1 MATIYI
7 DNTPYPVNPS
17 QNVLQNVLGLGL
29 NLEYF
34 CWHPAMGS
42 IGACRQCAVKAFK
55 DENDTNGKIVMA
67 CMTPASDGTRISI
80 LHPEAK
86 TFRAS
91 VIEGLMLN
99 HPHDCPVC
107 DEGGECHLQDM
118 TVMTGHVARR
128 YRFRKRTFRNQYLGP
143 LLEHE
148 MNRCIQCYRCV
159 RFYRDYAGGRDLYP
173 FHLRNTVYFGRKE
186 DGVLEN
192 EFSGNLD
199 EVCPTGV
206 FKDATYGRHYV
217 RKWDL
222 ESAPSVC
229 FHCGLG
235 CNISPGERY
244 GTLRRNI
251 NRYNPEVNG
260 YFLCDRGRYGYEHAN
275 SPQRIREP
283 LLVREGKTIQISKRE
298 AVQHL
303 GTLLR
308 NGRVIGIGSPRA
320 SLEANFAL
328 RTAVGPDRF
337 FAGMA
342 DKQFRL
348 LRNILDILRTGPA
361 HTPSLAEMERADA
374 IFILGEDVTN
384 VTPRMALSLRQAV
397 RQRQITAAEAL
408 KIPSWNATAV
418 RDATKGQPQSPLFIA
433 APAATRLDEVATETY
448 RAAPEDL
455 ARLGAAVAHAVDPN
469 APAVPDLPPSLV
481 ALADRIARSLMAADR
496 PLVVTGMSLNSET
509 IIRAAANIA
518 SALYAAGK
526 KAGLTFAIPESNTI
540 GLGLLGGRLLDEAF
554 QAVRNGEVETVLL
567 LENDLTRRA
576 DGATVDAFLGAVP
589 HLVTLDLLHHSTSSR
604 SELVLPVGSYAEST
618 GTLVNNEGRA
628 QRFFKVF
635 IPKGEIKEGWRWLRD
650 GLAAAGRE
658 EGTAW
663 QSLDDL
669 LDTLAREIPTL
680 AGARDAAPPASFR
693 IADQKL
699 PRESFRFS
707 GRTAIH
713 ANENVH
719 EPKPPEDPDS
729 PFAFSME
736 GYWGPRPPSLTPL
749 PWTPGW
755 NSNQQATIK
764 LQGEAGEELPD
775 APFGVRL
782 IAPPEKKE
790 KSYFGKVPA
799 PFAART
805 DQWLLVPRFHLFGS
819 EELTRSAPTLMSL
832 APSTY
837 IALRPDD
844 AKRLQIEQGEDGEVE
859 LEWDGR
865 VYPLLV
871 RIDETLPKGLAA
883 VPAGIP
889 PFVGVPLPAW
899 GRLRPAAGGRMLR
912 MAS

>member
-1 MATIYI
+1 MATLYI
-7 DNTPYPVNPS
+7 DNRPYPVNPA

-34 CWHPAMGS
+34 CWHPAIGS
-42 IGACRQCAVKAFK
+42 VGACRQCAVKAFE
-55 DENDTNGKIVMA
+55 DENDTQGKIVMA
-67 CMTPASDGTRISI
+67 CMTPAADGTRISI

-86 TFRAS
+86 AFRAS

-118 TVMTGHVARR
+118 TLMTGHVARR

-143 LLEHE
+143 LLNHE

-159 RFYRDYAGGRDLYP
+159 RFYRDYAGGRDLYS

-235 CNISPGERY
+235 CNLSPGERY
-244 GTLRRNI
+244 GALRRNI

-260 YFLCDRGRYGYEHAN
+260 HFLCDRGRYGYEHAN
-275 SPQRIREP
+275 SPKRIREP

-308 NGRVIGIGSPRA
+308 NGRAIGIGSPRA

-328 RTAVGPDRF
+328 RTAVGQDRF
-337 FAGMA
+337 FVGMS
-342 DKQFRL
+342 DPQFRL
-348 LRNILDILRTGPA
+348 LTMILDILRNGPA
-361 HTPSLAEMERADA
+361 HVPSLAEIERADA
-374 IFILGEDVTN
+374 VFIVGEDVTN
-384 VTPRMALSLRQAV
+384 VTPRLALSLRQSA
-397 RQRQITAAEAL
+397 RQRQFAAAEAL
-408 KIPSWNATAV
+408 KIPLWNAAAV
-418 RDATKGQPQSPLFIA
+418 RDAAKGHPPSPFFIA
-433 APAATRLDEVATETY
+433 APTATRLDEVATEAH
-448 RAAPEDL
+448 RAPPEAL
-455 ARLGAAVAHAVDPN
+455 ARLGYAVAHAIDPN
-469 APAVPDLPPSLV
+469 APAVPDLPASLG
-481 ALADRIARSLMAADR
+481 ALTDRIARSLTAADR
-496 PLVVTGMSLNSET
+496 PLLVAGMSLNSDALV
-509 IIRAAANIA
+509 RAAANIV
-518 SALYAAGK
+518 SALRATGK
-526 KAGLTFAIPESNTI
+526 KPGLVFAIPESNTV
-540 GLGLLGGRLLDEAF
+540 GLGLMGGRPLGEAF
-554 QAVRNGEVETVLL
+554 QAVRDGEVETVLL
-567 LENDLTRRA
+567 LENDLTQRA
-576 DGATVDAFLGAVP
+576 DGATVDAFLDAVP

-604 SELVLPVGSYAEST
+604 SELVLPVGSYAEAT

-635 IPKGEIKEGWRWLRD
+635 IPKGAIQEGWRWLRD
-650 GLAAAGRE
+650 GLAEAGRE

-663 QSLDDL
+663 ENLDDL
-669 LDTLAREIPTL
+669 LDAMAGEIPAL

-713 ANENVH
+713 AHENVH

-736 GYWGPRPPSLTPL
+736 GYWGPRPASLTPL
-749 PWTPGW
+749 PWAPGW
-755 NSNQQATIK
+755 NSNQQAHIK
-764 LQGEAGEELPD
+764 LQGEDDGTRRGV
-775 APFGVRL
+775 PFGVRL
-782 IAPPEKKE
+782 IEPAEGNGQ
-790 KSYFGKVPA
+790 SYFREVPA
-799 PFAART
+799 PFTSRP
-805 DQWLLVPRFHLFGS
+805 DQWLLIPRFHLFGS
-819 EELTRSAPTLMSL
+819 EELTRYAPTLMSL

-844 AKRLQIEQGEDGEVE
+844 AKRLQINPGEDGEVE
-859 LEWDGR
+859 LEWEGR

-889 PFVGVPLPAW
+889 PFVGIPLPAW